1 MTKPIRLN
9 VGDLV
14 RDHMGYH
21 YIIIEVDVS
30 YFADGAPW
38 CYMVGDV
45 TTGEMRTLRF
55 KERALILVRK
65 AGKNESR

>member
-1 MTKPIRLN
+1 MSSRLN

-21 YIIIEVDVS
+21 YILIEVLEPKKGRYLS
-30 YFADGAPW
+30 HGAPW
-38 CYMVGDV
+38 RYAVSDV

-55 KERALILVRK
+55 KERGLILVRK
-65 AGKNESR
+65 K